1 LELQTTLLVMDQ
13 NQPLHTLK
21 HSNRN
26 KQLAL
31 KIHAIVVR
39 RREGKVHA
47 AIGLKKKT
55 KIWLMLEFD
64 TLLIP

>member
-1 LELQTTLLVMDQ
+1 MDQ
-13 NQPLHTLK
+13 NRPLHAMK

-26 KQLAL
+26 SQLAL
-31 KIHAIVVR
+31 KIQAIVVR

-55 KIWLMLEFD
+55 KIWLMLGFD
-64 TLLIP
+64 TMLIP

>member
-1 LELQTTLLVMDQ
+1 MDQ
-13 NQPLHTLK
+13 NRPLHAMK

-26 KQLAL
+26 SQLAL

-39 RREGKVHA
+39 TREGKVHA
-47 AIGLKKKT
+47 AIGLKKET
-55 KIWLMLEFD
+55 KIWLMLGFD